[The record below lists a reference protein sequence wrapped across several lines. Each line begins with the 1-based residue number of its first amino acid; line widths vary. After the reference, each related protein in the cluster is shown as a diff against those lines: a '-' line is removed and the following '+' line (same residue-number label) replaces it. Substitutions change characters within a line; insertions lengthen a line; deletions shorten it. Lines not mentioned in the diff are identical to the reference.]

1 VVWIVT
7 ATLLVVGWLPSPA
20 GDALAGP
27 VPVIP
32 TAQLERAAELQ
43 VDATPSTELDTAR
56 ADENDLTCSDF
67 ASQAQAQAVFDADP
81 TDPHGLDLDL
91 DGVACEI
98 PFITPVDET
107 DAVEE
112 NRAAASP
119 APPEGLDVDCS
130 DFAFQEEA
138 QVVYDRIPGDPY
150 NLDPS
155 GDGYACS
162 SLPSR
167 DD

>member
-7 ATLLVVGWLPSPA
+7 ATLLIASL
-20 GDALAGP
+20 P
-27 VPVIP
+27 VPLGDVLAVPAPAIP
-32 TAQLERAAELQ
+32 IAQLESAAKWQ
-43 VDATPSTELDTAR
+43 VDATPPAQPDAAHS
-56 ADENDLTCSDF
+56 DENDLTCSDF
-67 ASQAQAQAVFDADP
+67 AGQAEAQAAFDADP
-81 TDPHGLDLDL
+81 TDPHGLDLDQ

-107 DAVEE
+107 GV
-112 NRAAASP
+112 ASP
-119 APPEGLDVDCS
+119 TPSQELDVDCA
-130 DFAFQEEA
+130 DFAFQDEA

-155 GDGYACS
+155 GDGYACA

-167 DD
+167 DE